1 MTAISY
7 PSLQATVRL
16 NCSYSTGQGGTYSPS
31 LQPCTRTLPSRPLS
45 IGHEHV
51 LLLDKLSFYQSRRYR
66 ALPPSLSST
75 PSLPSR
81 LGTQRDDFTLLA
93 ERVKK
98 QQRRTLLEDDF
109 FSSAG
114 SLPRHLLHP
123 SISLGGL
130 QASLHARSTVRATS
144 RSPRLSIRY
153 IQTAF
158 LTASLVHRPHPA
170 HVRGLGLGTRLP
182 NFMALSE

>member
-1 MTAISY
+1 MTDALDTFKCYVCSHKPEVCVCFGVGGVTAISY

-31 LQPCTRTLPSRPLS
+31 LQPCTQTLSSRPLS
-45 IGHEHV
+45 IGHE
-51 LLLDKLSFYQSRRYR
+51 LSFYQSRRYR

-98 QQRRTLLEDDF
+98 QQCRTLSEDDF

-114 SLPRHLLHP
+114 SLPRHLLDP

-130 QASLHARSTVRATS
+130 QASLPTRTTVRATS
-144 RSPRLSIRY
+144 RSP
-153 IQTAF
+153 
-158 LTASLVHRPHPA
+158 
-170 HVRGLGLGTRLP
+170 
-182 NFMALSE
+182 